1 MNNFKQ
7 IDVEPKLASAI
18 NPRIGLIAL
27 STDFTIEQ
35 DFRRICYN
43 LPVDIFVNR
52 IPFDNPLN
60 HENYL
65 KMADHLPNIAKNI
78 LPDQELNTVAY
89 GCTSGTVA
97 IGENI
102 IANQIYKSKPN
113 TYVTTPITAALK
125 AFSNLNIKKISV
137 LTPYPKTV
145 NETVFNYLLKKN
157 INVLNFSS
165 FNLNYDSEI
174 AKVEPK
180 HIIKTI
186 KDMEYGDSDAIFV
199 SCTALRIVEVLQE
212 AEDDI
217 NKIIIS
223 SNQSIIWDSL
233 RSVKINDKISNY
245 GKLFLN

>member
-7 IDVEPKLASAI
+7 IDLEPKLAPTI
-18 NPRIGLIAL
+18 HPRIGLIAL

-60 HENYL
+60 QENYL
-65 KMADHLPNIAKNI
+65 KMSDHLPNIAKNI

-89 GCTSGTVA
+89 GCTTGTVA
-97 IGENI
+97 IGEQV
-102 IANQIYKSKPN
+102 IANQINKSKPN

-125 AFSNLNIKKISV
+125 AFSHLNIKKISV

-145 NETVFNYLLKKN
+145 NETIFNYLLKHN
-157 INVLNFSS
+157 IKVLNFNS

-174 AKVEPK
+174 ASVEPK

-186 KDMEYGDSDAIFV
+186 QNMNYEDSDAIFV

-212 AEDDI
+212 AEDII
-217 NKIIIS
+217 NKTIIS

-233 RSVKINDKISNY
+233 RSVKINEKISNY
-245 GKLFLN
+245 GKLLLN